1 MDITKIR
8 LVKTKK
14 ITSIVLLCLA
24 MLLGTVMIAYAQQSS
39 FTDVKPESWY
49 YNDVEY
55 AVELGII
62 NGKTATTFAPDD
74 YLTYA
79 EAAKLAACMNESYTK
94 GEITL
99 KSGSDVWYETYTNYC
114 FANGIMEGSYN
125 FGENATRAGY
135 MEIFAR
141 ALPEEALKP
150 VNNVPDGSIPDVDIN
165 AKYADEIY
173 ILYRAGILQGS
184 DALHSCKPND
194 NIKRSEVAA
203 ILTRMMNP
211 EKRIRFSMGT
221 EEQIKPLAITYHPQ
235 DADVKP
241 GNQIAVGVTA
251 NGGKEPYSYR
261 WQIYTE
267 KDMNGG
273 NVWRYLDEAGTPFIK
288 SANEKILTMAFPDT
302 LMASVKLILRCEI
315 TDALGNVINS
325 DSAVINCESPLRV
338 LEQPKGTESVT
349 GETAS
354 VSVEAIGGTAPYS
367 YRWMLLLE
375 ENQTWGYIDGLN
387 ETYRTG
393 FDGLTEA
400 TLTYK
405 STEAATKRVRCE
417 ITDANGKTILSNEVS
432 IVINSV
438 PDKAED
444 DSSGLTESK
453 DGDFRFIL
461 NRGDQYPFSG
471 NDIYYEYKVI
481 GGKAPLKYQW
491 EVRSGRNFVAIVNNT
506 EGVKGS
512 NTATL
517 SYTFYPTRVINGETI
532 RLTITDADGK
542 TASSEPFTTPLGTF
556 VMDVQDKMNIS
567 TASGVEGTIVS
578 GRILDGTV
586 VPGQN
591 IFVYSEEL
599 GLCMTG
605 TVSRIEMFGKSLDK
619 AEKGDYCGLLLSKD
633 NIVKVESGELMEMLP
648 GNSSA
653 RSIIMNSVSKGLAIN
668 VSFGTGEVM
677 NAKGNPGK
685 NVTLSVSQ
693 VNGGTAPYT
702 YRWMSRKKDSDDE
715 YKELESGEHYMSV
728 DTSEL
733 TVKTEI
739 SDYETEFICR
749 VTDSSGKEVFTKPAY
764 IYPEKIVLVEKPPV
778 QTYANYGD
786 NVTLKVKAYAS
797 AYVANGGKTIAEGT
811 LSYHWQYYSRGLYG
825 DDYVNIGETDTWAS
839 GYDTPELTLSMERL
853 LFNHSTV
860 YRCVITDQNK
870 NEVRTEMVYVVPEK
884 PLIINSPDSNIYAL
898 VGEWASIKI
907 EANGKYT
914 PLTYRWQFTCDAFD
928 GNFLDI
934 SKDHPWAKGIDTNEL
949 KVFVEKGK
957 YDDSLRFKCIVT
969 DAQGNV
975 QSTRTYRLI
984 TSESPDVSLKG

>member
-8 LVKTKK
+8 LVKKKK

-94 GEITL
+94 GEITI
-99 KSGSDVWYETYTNYC
+99 KNGSDVWYETYSNYC
-114 FANGIMEGSYN
+114 YANGIMEGSYN
-125 FGENATRAGY
+125 FTENATRAGY

-150 VNNVPDGSIPDVDIN
+150 INNVPDGSIPDVDIN
-165 AKYADEIY
+165 AKYADEVY
-173 ILYRAGILQGS
+173 TLYKAGILQGS
-184 DALHSCKPND
+184 DDRHSCKPND

-203 ILTRMMNP
+203 ILIRMMDP
-211 EKRIRFSMGT
+211 EKRVRFSMGV
-221 EEQIKPLAITYHPQ
+221 EDEVKPLTITYQPQ
-235 DADVKP
+235 DISVKP
-241 GNQIAVGVTA
+241 GDQGVVGVTA
-251 NGGKEPYSYR
+251 NGGKEPYLYR

-325 DSAVINCESPLRV
+325 ESAVISCESPLRI

-354 VSVEAIGGTAPYS
+354 VSVEAIGGSVPYS

-375 ENQTWGYIDGLN
+375 ENQTWEYIDGLN
-387 ETYRTG
+387 EAYRTG

-400 TLTYK
+400 ALTYK

-438 PDKAED
+438 PDKSED

-461 NRGDQYPFSG
+461 MRGDQKPFSG
-471 NDIYYEYKVI
+471 NDIYYDCKVI
-481 GGKAPLKYQW
+481 GGRAPLKYQW
-491 EVRSGRNFVAIVNNT
+491 EMRSGRDYIAITNSDII
-506 EGVKGS
+506 KGAM
-512 NTATL
+512 TATL
-517 SYTFYPTRVINGETI
+517 SYTFYPTRDINGRTV
-532 RLTITDADGK
+532 RLTVTDADGK

-567 TASGVEGTIVS
+567 TAAGVEGTIIS

-586 VPGQN
+586 IPRQN
-591 IFVYSEEL
+591 IFVYSKEL
-599 GLCMTG
+599 GLCITG
-605 TVSRIEMFGKSLDK
+605 TVERIEMFGKSLDK
-619 AEKGDYCGLLLSKD
+619 AEKDDYCGLLLSKESI
-633 NIVKVESGELMEMLP
+633 NTVESAELMNMLP
-648 GNSSA
+648 SHSSA
-653 RSIIMNSVSKGLAIN
+653 RAIIMQAVTKGLAIN
-668 VSFGTGEVM
+668 VSFGTGKVM

-685 NVTLSVSQ
+685 SVTLSVSQ

-702 YRWMSRKKDSDDE
+702 YSWMSRKKGSDDE
-715 YKELESGEHYMSV
+715 YKELTEAGHYTSV
-728 DTSEL
+728 ASSEL
-733 TVKTEI
+733 TVKIENT
-739 SDYETEFICR
+739 DYETEFICK
-749 VTDSSGKEVFTKPAY
+749 VTDASGREVYTQPAY
-764 IYPEKIVLVEKPPV
+764 IYPERIILVEKPPV

-786 NVTLKVKAYAS
+786 NVMLKVKAYAS

-811 LSYHWQYYSRGLYG
+811 LSYRWQYYSRGLYG
-825 DDYVNIGETDTWAS
+825 DDYVDIGKTDTWAS
-839 GYDTPELTLSMERL
+839 GYDTPELTLSMETF

-884 PLIINSPDSNIYAL
+884 PLIISSPDSNIHSFTD
-898 VGEWASIKI
+898 EWASIKI

-914 PLTYRWQFTCDAFD
+914 PLTYRWQFTCDMYN
-928 GNFLDI
+928 GIFLDI
-934 SKDHPWAKGIDTNEL
+934 SKDHPWAKGIDANEL
-949 KVFVEKGK
+949 KVFVEDGK

-969 DAQGNV
+969 DANGNT
-975 QSTRTYRLI
+975 QSTREYRI
-984 TSESPDVSLKG
+984 IPSKSADVTIKG